1 MMRKYLFT
9 ACLMIFAISSAFAD
23 AVGINHF
30 VVKNNPFA
38 QNEIAIVAT
47 DTANQVLEK
56 VNGVFAFT
64 INGFQEDL
72 HFEKGTAF
80 YRHKLD
86 KSAFLYVKH
95 EDEKGTHATLY
106 YVYKG
111 DHELSPV
118 HVSWVVLI
126 AIPIVLIVVAYMFRK
141 LIIIAIII
149 FIVFVYFNYH
159 HGLGVSTFFESIMDG
174 LKGLF
179 GH

>member
-1 MMRKYLFT
+1 MKKYLVALCLVIFT
-9 ACLMIFAISSAFAD
+9 VSIAYAD
-23 AVGINHF
+23 AIGISHF

-47 DTANQVLEK
+47 DTANQVREN

-72 HFEKGTAF
+72 HFQKGTAF

-86 KSAFLYVKH
+86 KSAFLYLKH
-95 EDEKGTHATLY
+95 ENEKGTHATLY

-111 DHELSPV
+111 DHELTPV
-118 HVSWVVLI
+118 HISWVVLI
-126 AIPIVLIVVAYMFRK
+126 AIPIILIVVAYMFRK
-141 LIIIAIII
+141 LIIVAVII
-149 FIVFVYFNYH
+149 FIIFVYFNFH
-159 HGLGVSTFFESIMDG
+159 HGLGVSTFFESIIDG